1 MVTYKKNGVE
11 LGIMKN
17 IGEAVDVEKLETE
30 IMNLREQLR
39 QVEGAKEKLLEQM
52 GRLDPSDRHYNRKFS
67 DMQDRLDSLYDRIDD
82 IEDNIRETTSKIEN
96 VASQRITAE
105 SLCKIFGDF
114 ERNYGKMTDLE
125 KKQFFRNSIRAIE
138 IYPDETEDGRIL
150 KRIDF
155 KFPVRY
161 DLKEEKALCGQNTEE
176 VVVMR

>member
-1 MVTYKKNGVE
+1 MATYKKNGVE
-11 LGIMKN
+11 LGILKN

-30 IMNLREQLR
+30 IMNLRDQLR

-52 GRLDPSDRHYNRKFS
+52 GRLDPYDRHYNRKFS

-114 ERNYGKMTDLE
+114 ERNYEKMTDLE